1 MSPAAIIA
9 IAVGG
14 TVLVAAAIIV
24 MMVFLRRSYNADE
37 QGALSRLNAEIPR
50 RGWTYEERNDSY
62 VSVFNSQNEY
72 AVQPLVSMPTRQ
84 NPLNPLNPYHLPP
97 NAYEAHQIV
106 TGTHRGRPF
115 IAANFR
121 VHYAGER
128 HWNRVIFVRTVKP
141 GPALTVSRTAGVAS
155 HVNNA
160 LGMGD
165 SKYGNPEFDARFR
178 VSAEDDG
185 FAHTVL
191 SPAVM
196 QYLLTEIVPL
206 SPSTDMM
213 LLGDH
218 IDLSDPVT
226 DHRDPA
232 QLIPALDRRCDLLD
246 RIPQSA
252 WAGR

>member
-9 IAVGG
+9 VVVGG
-14 TVLVAAAIIV
+14 VLLVAVAIV
-24 MMVFLRRSYNADE
+24 VLMVFLRRSYNAE
-37 QGALSRLNAEIPR
+37 QQGAMSRLNEELAR

-62 VSVFNSQNEY
+62 VSVFNSQNQY
-72 AVQPLVSMPTRQ
+72 AVQPLISMPTRQ
-84 NPLNPLNPYHLPP
+84 NPLNPLNQYHLPP

-128 HWNRVIFVRTVKP
+128 HWNRVIFVRTVAP
-141 GPALTVSRTAGVAS
+141 GPALTVSRSVRLES
-155 HVNNA
+155 HIRTG
-160 LGMGD
+160 LGQGD
-165 SKYGNPEFDARFR
+165 LQYGNPDFDAQFQ
-178 VSAEDDG
+178 VSAEDER
-185 FAHTVL
+185 FARAVL
-191 SPAVM
+191 NPAVM
-196 QYLLTEIVPL
+196 QYLLAD
-206 SPSTDMM
+206 PSQFRSMS

-218 IDLSDPVT
+218 IDLSEPLS

-252 WAGR
+252 WAER